1 LIKRCSL
8 LLIGPEMLAS
18 VGIGP
23 TGALSLR
30 VSIASLVRVL
40 FTNPRDGTAML
51 ALERKATLNETA
63 QGHVV
68 EVHAQPFGGVI
79 RIRDVKALQALIGAF
94 QFDSERSRVE
104 GDFRLFIHPSIWPA
118 LRELCLERLGR
129 EYDPVLDSDPGR
141 ELVEEFFDALGIEL
155 LADQYVSQ
163 ASGMVVEDQPH
174 VTGNLRARGYPTARI
189 YRVFEAWITDPPLA
203 QVLLDN
209 SEGVSDQ
216 ALCERALRDAGSGG
230 KGRANAAFALPL
242 RAVTSFYVGLSPNER
257 NQPVNFEGHQLDEA
271 VAAVLAGIRVPKYQR
286 L

>member
-1 LIKRCSL
+1 MA
-8 LLIGPEMLAS
+8 PETLAG

-30 VSIASLVRVL
+30 LSVASLVRVL
-40 FTNPRDGTAML
+40 FANPRDGTAML
-51 ALERKATLNETA
+51 ALERKATLVETA
-63 QGHVV
+63 QEPMV
-68 EVHAQPFGGVI
+68 EVKAQPFGGAV
-79 RIRDVKALQALIGAF
+79 RIVDMQALQALIGAF
-94 QFDSERSRVE
+94 HFDSERSRSE
-104 GDFRLFIHPSIWPA
+104 GDFRLFIQPSSWPA
-118 LRELCLERLGR
+118 LRELCLERLGC
-129 EYDPVLDSDPGR
+129 EYDPVLESDPGR
-141 ELVEEFFDALGIEL
+141 ELTEEFFDALGIKL
-155 LADQYVSQ
+155 LPGQYESEPT
-163 ASGMVVEDQPH
+163 GLVVEGQPQP
-174 VTGNLRARGYPTARI
+174 TGNPRARGYPTARV

-242 RAVTSFYVGLSPNER
+242 GSITSFYVGLSPNER
-257 NQPVNFEGHQLDEA
+257 NQPVNFEGHQLDET